1 VAVLE
6 VVVRGPFVVGIRL
19 LEHFV
24 ENAPTGGSSRFF
36 AVSSGD
42 EVISPGFT
50 LALLVLLLVVASFGA
65 PVGALGFLVLVL
77 PLILVTTKDG
87 TNCLLNSGIVGDDI
101 HQLVGSGGGV
111 VAQLSDKLFAS
122 GSREESH
129 DDVRIG
135 DVGKLSALFGE
146 TPDIVMERLVRL
158 LFTTLEVPTVA
169 RAHVGPL
176 EVSLKHSHQ
185 IIPVVDLSKW
195 EILEPCSSGVQ

>member
-6 VVVRGPFVVGIRL
+6 VVVRGPFVVRTQFI
-19 LEHFV
+19 EHFV
-24 ENAPTGGSSRFF
+24 ENAPARRSLRLF
-36 AVSSGD
+36 AVCSSD
-42 EVISPGFT
+42 VVISRGFM
-50 LALLVLLLVVASFGA
+50 LALLVLLLVVVFSGA
-65 PVGALGFLVLVL
+65 LVGALGFLVLVL
-77 PLILVTTKDG
+77 PLVLVTTKDG
-87 TNCLLNSGIVGDDI
+87 TNHLLASGIVGDDV
-101 HQLVGSGGGV
+101 HQFIGSGGGV